1 MRPLT
6 HLSSLAVMTG
16 LAASLVAAPCN
27 TAPTVA
33 AQSVAITAGELAI
46 VDVLADAS
54 DPDGQALTLS
64 LASDTCPPQIT
75 ATVDPTQTLTIS
87 AARPAPDCEI
97 RYRVS
102 DGAGGIVTSHVAVS
116 VVVPS
121 LIFSD
126 GFELGSTAAW
136 DRP

>member
-1 MRPLT
+1 MRLLK
-6 HLSSLAVMTG
+6 HLSFLVFIAG

-27 TAPTVA
+27 TAPTVS
-33 AQSVAITAGELAI
+33 AQRVAIGAGELAI

-64 LASDTCPPQIT
+64 LASHTCPPQVS

-87 AARPAPDCEI
+87 AAGPAPDCVV

-102 DGAGGIVTSHVAVS
+102 DGAGGVVTSHVAVS
-116 VVVPS
+116 VSVS
-121 LIFSD
+121 DLIFSD